1 MDCCVYMVN
10 KSCPDSR
17 SLVSTGS
24 DFICTLSNDSVLL
37 SLTCVAFLSG
47 VNRGVGC
54 RDSSLLRS
62 GVNDSRRL
70 LQRSDMELD
79 SLALRSLITG
89 SLSVGKAWSHTL
101 QVNTALTVEFEAAVA
116 AAATLALVA
125 SFGDIFGLLF
135 QSNVSG
141 VFGDMLAAATAAKYG
156 LIGGTQVL
164 EEAEASAKS
173 PDDGG
178 DVVCREL
185 GECACEACVA
195 CCTNV
200 AAAANG
206 SAAAAA
212 GANVAGNGRPTGG
225 VFGVGVCADVLLL
238 SLPEQCDSLDGHR
251 PSGAFKTEL
260 LDSRDWQRGLA
271 SSLQ

>member
-1 MDCCVYMVN
+1 VDFGVTDLSLTLGLIARDPGVSVYRLKSASLNFSKLFSIMVN
-10 KSCPDSR
+10 SFFTDIFFGISLTGISSGCPDSR

-79 SLALRSLITG
+79 SLALRSLNTG
-89 SLSVGKAWSHTL
+89 SLS
-101 QVNTALTVEFEAAVA
+101 VNTALTVEFEAAVA
-116 AAATLALVA
+116 AAATLA
-125 SFGDIFGLLF
+125 
-135 QSNVSG
+135 
-141 VFGDMLAAATAAKYG
+141 
-156 LIGGTQVL
+156 
-164 EEAEASAKS
+164 EASAKS

-185 GECACEACVA
+185 ADCG
-195 CCTNV
+195 
-200 AAAANG
+200 G
-206 SAAAAA
+206 SSAAAAA

-251 PSGAFKTEL
+251 PSGAFETEL